1 MECMRCGNRSKRYFA
16 VYQSKTVCRRC
27 IGFTGDIAD
36 IQANSGE
43 VSIHLPFRLSETQR
57 KASKTIYQASLS
69 KDVLVNAVC
78 GAGKTELVYE
88 TIAKTLEASKTI
100 GLAIARKQ
108 VVLQL
113 AKRLTGAFPGIRVQA
128 ICEGHTNILDA
139 QLFVVT
145 THQLYRFPRMFDCL
159 ILDEPDAFPYV
170 GDELLEGF
178 ARMACRGRMIYL
190 TATPDREMLRR
201 VKKQEMVEVMVNVRP
216 HGYPLPVP
224 SIRCAPY
231 FIQLILVKRWVEKT
245 KGRKL
250 VFVPTIRQAVFIARL
265 FKWKQ
270 VSAKSKDLQE
280 KIDEFAN
287 NEDGVLI
294 CTTVLERGVTFE
306 NAQVCVVMAQHPV
319 FNEASLVQIAGRAG
333 RSPRYPKGEVLFLCG
348 YKSRSCLNCMNILLR
363 SNKDASFASTP

>member
-16 VYQSKTVCRRC
+16 VYQGKTVCRRC
-27 IGFTGDIAD
+27 IGFTGEIAD
-36 IQANSGE
+36 IEPNTGE

-57 KASKTIYQASLS
+57 KASRDIYQASLS

-113 AKRLTGAFPGIRVQA
+113 AKRLAEAFTGIKVQA

-178 ARMACRGRMIYL
+178 AKMACRGRMIYL
-190 TATPDREMLRR
+190 TATPDRKMLRR
-201 VKKQEMVEVMVNVRP
+201 VKKQEMVEVKVNARP
-216 HGYPLPVP
+216 HGHPLPVP

-231 FIQLILVKRWVEKT
+231 VIQLILLKRWAMRT

-250 VFVPTIRQAVFIARL
+250 VFAPTIRQAEFIARL
-265 FKWKQ
+265 FGWKQ

-280 KIDEFAN
+280 RIDEFAK
-287 NEDGVLI
+287 NENGVLL

-306 NAQVCVVMAQHPV
+306 NAQVCVVMAHHPV

-333 RSPRYPKGEVLFLCG
+333 RSAKYPKGEVLFLCG
-348 YKSRSCLNCMNILLR
+348 YTSRSCLNCMNTLLR
-363 SNKDASFASTP
+363 SNKDASSASSL

>member
-16 VYQSKTVCRRC
+16 VYQGKSVCRRC

-36 IQANSGE
+36 IQANTGE

-57 KASKTIYQASLS
+57 KASHEIYPASQT

-113 AKRLTGAFPGIRVQA
+113 AKRLADAFPGIKVQA

-145 THQLYRFPRMFDCL
+145 THQLYRFPGKFDCL

-178 ARMACRGRMIYL
+178 AKKACRGRMIYL
-190 TATPDREMLRR
+190 TATPDRKMQRR
-201 VKKQEMVEVMVNVRP
+201 IKKQEMVEVRVDARP

-231 FIQLILVKRWVEKT
+231 FVQLILLKRWVKRT

-250 VFVPTIRQAVFIARL
+250 VFVPTIRQASFIARL

-280 KIDEFAN
+280 RIDEFAK
-287 NEDGVLI
+287 NENGVLL

-306 NAQVCVVMAQHPV
+306 NAQVCVVMAQHAV
-319 FNEASLVQIAGRAG
+319 FNDASLVQIAGRAG

-363 SNKDASFASTP
+363 SNKDAFSVSTR

>member
-1 MECMRCGNRSKRYFA
+1 
-16 VYQSKTVCRRC
+16 
-27 IGFTGDIAD
+27 
-36 IQANSGE
+36 
-43 VSIHLPFRLSETQR
+43 
-57 KASKTIYQASLS
+57 
-69 KDVLVNAVC
+69 
-78 GAGKTELVYE
+78 
-88 TIAKTLEASKTI
+88 
-100 GLAIARKQ
+100 
-108 VVLQL
+108 
-113 AKRLTGAFPGIRVQA
+113 
-128 ICEGHTNILDA
+128 
-139 QLFVVT
+139 
-145 THQLYRFPRMFDCL
+145 
-159 ILDEPDAFPYV
+159 
-170 GDELLEGF
+170 
-178 ARMACRGRMIYL
+178 MIYL